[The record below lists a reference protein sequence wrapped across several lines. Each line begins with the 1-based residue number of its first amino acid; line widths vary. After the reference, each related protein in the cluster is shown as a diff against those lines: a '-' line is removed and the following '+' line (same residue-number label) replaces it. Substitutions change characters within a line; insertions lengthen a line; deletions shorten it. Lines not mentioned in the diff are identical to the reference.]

1 MDWKKKL
8 IDLADE
14 RATALS
20 SAEQALDVGNQAD
33 YDTAMERVSSLN
45 REIQRVQALLA
56 EQQKQLDR
64 QQPSQAELSDMA
76 GERGE
81 ALRRGH
87 EVKFTAQEVRR
98 AVMNSITVAT
108 GTLVEPTGAGGSIRD
123 PLGNMASSIV
133 DQVYVQDLTGLG
145 AYMEPYVISELD
157 AQGGKVSDTAGTARA
172 ASVDPAFGVAVIKPY
187 ELTVTTFVDRNISN
201 LTPANYYAKIYSM
214 AMRALRRKLAGL
226 IVNGDGQATPDMY
239 GIKNATNKDG
249 SAIYAGVNVSAVDES
264 LLDALYFAY
273 GSDAA
278 TGPAARLYLNKQD
291 LAAIGKLRNGDKN
304 RVFKIRPDSANANS
318 GTIEDGGVIVP
329 YTIVPDLTALSGS
342 TAASSDIQTM
352 VYGDP
357 LNYELGLFGDYSIRV
372 DESVKALERMVAIL
386 GDVFVGGNLV
396 VDKGFVVANRPN
408 PAAG

>member
-8 IDLADE
+8 IDLADR
-14 RATALS
+14 RANELAA
-20 SAEQALDVGNQAD
+20 AEQALANNSQAD
-33 YDTAMERVSSLN
+33 YDAAMERVSNLN
-45 REIQRVQALLA
+45 TEIKRVQDLLA
-56 EQQKQLDR
+56 EQQKQLDQ
-64 QQPSQAELSDMA
+64 QQPSRAEAADMA

-81 ALRRGH
+81 ALRRGD

-98 AVMNSITVAT
+98 AVMNSVTVAT
-108 GTLVEPTGAGGSIRD
+108 GTLVEPTGAGSSIRD

-157 AQGGKVSDTAGTARA
+157 AKGGKVTTTAGTART
-172 ASVDPAFGVAVIKPY
+172 ASTDPTFGVAVIKPY
-187 ELTVTTFVDRNISN
+187 ELTVTSFVDRNISN
-201 LTPANYYAKIYSM
+201 LSPANYFAKIYNM

-226 IVNGDGQATPDMY
+226 IVNGDGQTTPDMY
-239 GIKNATNKDG
+239 GIKNATNKAG
-249 SAIYAGVNVSAVDES
+249 SAIYAGVDVSKVDES
-264 LLDALYFAY
+264 LLDTLYFAY

-278 TGPAARLYLNKQD
+278 TGPAARLYLNKAD
-291 LAAIGKLRNGDKN
+291 LAAIGKLRNTDKQ
-304 RVFKIRPDSANANS
+304 RVFKIRPDSANANT

-342 TAASSDIQTM
+342 TAGASAIQTM

-372 DESVKALERMVAIL
+372 DESVKAVERMVAIL

-396 VDKGFVVANRPN
+396 VDKGFVVATLPQK
-408 PAAG
+408 AT

>member
-1 MDWKKKL
+1 MDWKRKL

-14 RATALS
+14 RANALS
-20 SAEQALDVGNQAD
+20 SAEQALSASNEAD
-33 YDTAMERVSSLN
+33 YNSAMERVSNLN
-45 REIQRVQALLA
+45 TEIQRVQGLLA

-64 QQPSQAELSDMA
+64 QQPSRAELEDMA

-81 ALRRGH
+81 ALLRKE
-87 EVKFTAQEVRR
+87 EVKFSAQEVRR
-98 AVMNSITVAT
+98 AVMNSVTVAT
-108 GTLVEPTGAGGSIRD
+108 GTLVEPTGAGSNVRD

-145 AYMEPYVISELD
+145 SYMEPYVISELD
-157 AQGGKVSDTAGTARA
+157 ARGGKVTTTAGTARTQ
-172 ASVDPAFGVAVIKPY
+172 STDPTFGYAVIKPY
-187 ELTVTTFVDRNISN
+187 EMTVTTFVDRNISN
-201 LTPANYYAKIYSM
+201 LTPANYYAKIYNM

-226 IVNGDGQATPDMY
+226 IVNGDGQSSPDMY

-249 SAIYAGVNVSAVDES
+249 SAIYAGVDVSKVDES
-264 LLDALYFAY
+264 LLDTLYFAY

-278 TGPAARLYLNKQD
+278 TGPSARLYLNKAD
-291 LAAIGKLRNGDKN
+291 LAAIGKLRNNDKD
-304 RVFKIRPDSANANS
+304 RVFKIRPDSANANT

-342 TAASSDIQTM
+342 TAGASAIQTM

-372 DESVKALERMVAIL
+372 DESVKAVERMVAIL

-396 VDKGFVVANRPN
+396 VDKGFVVANLPKK
-408 PAAG
+408 AT

>member
-14 RATALS
+14 RANALS
-20 SAEQALDVGNQAD
+20 AAEQSLNGGNEAD
-33 YDTAMERVSSLN
+33 YNAAMERVSNLN
-45 REIQRVQALLA
+45 TEIQRVQDLLT

-64 QQPSQAELSDMA
+64 QQPSQAEMADMA

-81 ALRRGH
+81 ALRRGG
-87 EVKFTAQEVRR
+87 EVKFSAQEVRR
-98 AVMNSITVAT
+98 AVMNSVTLAT
-108 GTLVEPTGAGGSIRD
+108 GTLVEPTGAGSNVRD

-157 AQGGKVSDTAGTARA
+157 AQGGKVTTTAGTARTQ
-172 ASVDPAFGVAVIKPY
+172 STDPTFGVAVIKPY

-201 LTPANYYAKIYSM
+201 LTPANYYAKIYNM

-226 IVNGDGQATPDMY
+226 IVNGDGQTTPDMY
-239 GIKNATNKDG
+239 GIKNATNKAG
-249 SAIYAGVNVSAVDES
+249 SAIYAGVDVSKVDES
-264 LLDALYFAY
+264 LLDTLYFAY

-278 TGPAARLYLNKQD
+278 TGPAARLYLNKAD
-291 LAAIGKLRNGDKN
+291 LAAIGKLRNSDKD
-304 RVFKIRPDSANANS
+304 RVFKIRPDSANANT

-342 TAASSDIQTM
+342 TAGASAIQAM

-372 DESVKALERMVAIL
+372 DESVKAVERMVAIL

-396 VDKGFVVANRPN
+396 VDKGFVVANLPKA
-408 PAAG
+408 AAG

>member
-14 RATALS
+14 RTGALS
-20 SAEQALDVGNQAD
+20 AAEQALGAGNQAD
-33 YDTAMERVSSLN
+33 YDAAMERVANLN
-45 REIQRVQALLA
+45 KEIQRVQDLLT
-56 EQQKQLDR
+56 EQQKRLDR
-64 QQPSQAELSDMA
+64 QQPSQTEVADMA

-81 ALRRGH
+81 ALRRGS
-87 EVKFTAQEVRR
+87 EVKFSAQEVRR

-108 GTLVEPTGAGGSIRD
+108 GTLVEPTGAGSNVRD
-123 PLGNMASSIV
+123 PLGNMSSSIV

-157 AQGGKVSDTAGTARA
+157 AQGGKVSSTAGTSRMQ
-172 ASVDPAFGVAVIKPY
+172 STDPAFGVAVIKPY

-201 LTPANYYAKIYSM
+201 LTPANYYAKIYNM

-226 IVNGDGQATPDMY
+226 IVNGDGQNTPDMY
-239 GIKNATNKDG
+239 GIKNATNKAG
-249 SAIYAGVNVSAVDES
+249 SAIYAGVDVSKVDES
-264 LLDALYFAY
+264 LLDTLYFAY

-278 TGPAARLYLNKQD
+278 TGPAARLYLNKAD
-291 LAAIGKLRNGDKN
+291 LAAIGKLRNNDKD
-304 RVFKIRPDSANANS
+304 RVFKIRPDSANANT

-329 YTIVPDLTALSGS
+329 YTIVPDLTALSSS
-342 TAASSDIQTM
+342 TAGASAIQTM

-372 DESVKALERMVAIL
+372 DESVKAVERMVAIL

-396 VDKGFVVANRPN
+396 VDKGFVVANLPKA
-408 PAAG
+408 AAG

>member
-8 IDLADE
+8 IDLADQ
-14 RATALS
+14 RANALTA
-20 SAEQALDVGNQAD
+20 AEQALTSNSQAD
-33 YDTAMERVSSLN
+33 YDAAMERVGNLN
-45 REIQRVQALLA
+45 KEIQRVQDLLA

-64 QQPSQAELSDMA
+64 QQPSRAEAADMA

-81 ALRRGH
+81 ALRRGD

-98 AVMNSITVAT
+98 AVMNSVTLAT
-108 GTLVEPTGAGGSIRD
+108 GTLVEPTGAGSNVRD

-157 AQGGKVSDTAGTARA
+157 AKGGKVTTTAGTARTV
-172 ASVDPAFGVAVIKPY
+172 STDPTFGVAVIKPY
-187 ELTVTTFVDRNISN
+187 ELTVTSFVDRNISN
-201 LTPANYYAKIYSM
+201 LSPANYFAKIYNM

-226 IVNGDGQATPDMY
+226 IVNGDGQTTPDMY
-239 GIKNATNKDG
+239 GIKNATNKAG
-249 SAIYAGVNVSAVDES
+249 SAIYAGVDVSKVDES
-264 LLDALYFAY
+264 LLDTLYFAY

-278 TGPAARLYLNKQD
+278 TGPAARLYLNKAD
-291 LAAIGKLRNGDKN
+291 LAAIGKLRNSDKD
-304 RVFKIRPDSANANS
+304 RVFKIRPDSANANT

-342 TAASSDIQTM
+342 TAGTSAIQTM

-372 DESVKALERMVAIL
+372 DESVKAVERMVAIL

-396 VDKGFVVANRPN
+396 VDKGFVVASLPQK
-408 PAAG
+408 AS

>member
-8 IDLADE
+8 IDLADR
-14 RATALS
+14 RANELAA
-20 SAEQALDVGNQAD
+20 AEQALASGNQAD
-33 YDTAMERVSSLN
+33 YDAAMERVSNLN
-45 REIQRVQALLA
+45 TEIKRVQDLLA
-56 EQQKQLDR
+56 EQQKKLDQ
-64 QQPSQAELSDMA
+64 QQPSQAEAADMA

-81 ALRRGH
+81 ALRRGD

-98 AVMNSITVAT
+98 AVMNSVTVAT
-108 GTLVEPTGAGGSIRD
+108 GTLVEPTGAGSNVRD

-157 AQGGKVSDTAGTARA
+157 AKGGKVTTTAGTART
-172 ASVDPAFGVAVIKPY
+172 ASTDPTFGVAVIKPY
-187 ELTVTTFVDRNISN
+187 ELTVTSFVDRNISN
-201 LTPANYYAKIYSM
+201 LSPANYFAKIYNM

-226 IVNGDGQATPDMY
+226 IVNGDGQTTPDMY
-239 GIKNATNKDG
+239 GIKNATNKAG
-249 SAIYAGVNVSAVDES
+249 SAIYAGVDVSKVDES
-264 LLDALYFAY
+264 LLDTLYFAY

-278 TGPAARLYLNKQD
+278 TGPAARLYLNKAD
-291 LAAIGKLRNGDKN
+291 LAAIGKLRNTDKQ
-304 RVFKIRPDSANANS
+304 RVFKIRPDSANANT

-342 TAASSDIQTM
+342 TAGASAIQTM

-372 DESVKALERMVAIL
+372 DESVKAVERMVAIL

-396 VDKGFVVANRPN
+396 VDKGFVVANLPQK
-408 PAAG
+408 AT

>member
-14 RATALS
+14 RANALS
-20 SAEQALDVGNQAD
+20 AAEQSLSGGNEAD
-33 YDTAMERVSSLN
+33 YNAAMERVSNLN
-45 REIQRVQALLA
+45 TEIQRVQDLLA

-64 QQPSQAELSDMA
+64 KQPSQAELADMA

-81 ALRRGH
+81 ALRRGD

-98 AVMNSITVAT
+98 TVMNSITVAT
-108 GTLVEPTGAGGSIRD
+108 GTLVEPTGAGSNVRD

-157 AQGGKVSDTAGTARA
+157 AQGGKVTTTAGTARTQ
-172 ASVDPAFGVAVIKPY
+172 STDPTFGVAVIKPY

-201 LTPANYYAKIYSM
+201 LTPANYYAKIYNM

-226 IVNGDGQATPDMY
+226 IVNGDGQTTPDMY
-239 GIKNATNKDG
+239 GIKNATNKAG
-249 SAIYAGVNVSAVDES
+249 SAIYAGVDVSKVDES
-264 LLDALYFAY
+264 LLDTLYFAY

-278 TGPAARLYLNKQD
+278 TGPAARLYLNKAD
-291 LAAIGKLRNGDKN
+291 LAAIGKLRNDNKE
-304 RVFKIRPDSANANS
+304 RVFKIRPDSSNANT

-342 TAASSDIQTM
+342 TAGASAIQTM

-372 DESVKALERMVAIL
+372 DESVKAVERMVAIL

-396 VDKGFVVANRPN
+396 VDKGFVVANLPKS
-408 PAAG
+408 AAG